1 MTKARVLL
9 LLLLTATVGAAVAVQ
24 WPEIRRY
31 MRMERM

>member
-1 MTKARVLL
+1 MTKARALM
-9 LLLLTATVGAAVAVQ
+9 LLLTIAAGAAVAVQ